1 MEDESLFEKVL
12 RVETKDIF
20 VDLKKNRNGVY
31 LKISER
37 NGATRNTV
45 LIPASGL
52 ERLKNVLDDAINS
65 AKDRGINS
73 STRVRK
79 PRPVDPETRVRSVY
93 VSGLSWNTSNDD
105 LLQHMSAAGP
115 CLKATVLRVKNKRS
129 LGCGV
134 VEYDSYETAVHAVK
148 VLNDTELDGRKIHCR
163 EDRDSGNGEVEGEGD
178 GDEDFPPPPIPAM
191 KEHSNK
197 EKEPSSKQSGE
208 KILDVCKVFC
218 TNLTWD
224 TTTEELSLHLST
236 SGEVL
241 DAEILI
247 RNGRSLGCGYV
258 EFSNPASVGMAI
270 AQLNGL
276 PLKGRP
282 VVIREYYQ

>member
-52 ERLKNVLDDAINS
+52 ERLKNVLDDAIIS
-65 AKDRGINS
+65 AKDKGIS
-73 STRVRK
+73 SIRVKK

-105 LLQHMSAAGP
+105 LLQHMSAGGP
-115 CLKATVLRVKNKRS
+115 CLKATVLRVKNRRS

-134 VEYDSYETAVHAVK
+134 VEYDSYETAAHAVK

-163 EDRDSGNGEVEGEGD
+163 EDRDLSHGEVDGEGD
-178 GDEDFPPPPIPAM
+178 DELAPTQSPQVPGKDKDSSA
-191 KEHSNK
+191 KGGA
-197 EKEPSSKQSGE
+197 EKV
-208 KILDVCKVFC
+208 LDVCKVFC
-218 TNLTWD
+218 TNLSWD

-241 DAEILI
+241 DAEILR

-258 EFSNPASVGMAI
+258 EFSNPASVGLAI
-270 AQLNGL
+270 AQLNGQ